1 METFEKFLCSN
12 RHEYVQMLE
21 LLKAFEDDKH
31 LTKQERC
38 RTVLNIFHAYRCLN
52 NEEGVNT
59 YIPKIEHMVLK
70 VRHILLKR

>member
-1 METFEKFLCSN
+1 
-12 RHEYVQMLE
+12 MLE

-59 YIPKIEHMVLK
+59 YILKIEHMVF
-70 VRHILLKR
+70 